1 MAAMPRP
8 LPAALLLLTAA
19 WSSTAVAARW
29 FDLELVVFAREG
41 APGGNE
47 LWPDDPGLPNLDSV
61 ELHEPAPAGRQLG
74 NVAAQLDGSPRY
86 RVLLHRAWRQPTGSR
101 ARTPWVRLTD
111 GLQANTEPVLDGM
124 ARLSVRRY
132 LHLDLD
138 LVIHRDLAIRAP
150 AVTTGTVA
158 IPLETTPQPTAV
170 PATPTTAPATT
181 TTWIR
186 QPFRLIDSRRM
197 RSGELHY
204 VDHPAF
210 GVLAL
215 ATPYVPPEPEQP
227 AAGPETPGE
236 EAAIETPAATGTAT
250 PSTGQPA
257 RP

>member
-1 MAAMPRP
+1 MAAMLRL
-8 LPAALLLLTAA
+8 LPAVLLLLTAA

-41 APGGNE
+41 TPGGNE
-47 LWPDDPGLPNLDSV
+47 SYPDDPGLPDLAGAK
-61 ELHEPAPAGRQLG
+61 LQEPAPAGRRLG
-74 NVAAQLDGSPRY
+74 GVAASLDGSPRY

-101 ARTPWVRLTD
+101 TRTPWVRLTD
-111 GLQANTEPVLDGM
+111 GAQRSAEPMLDGM

-150 AVTTGTVA
+150 VVTTGTVA
-158 IPLETTPQPTAV
+158 IPLETPSQPTAV
-170 PATPTTAPATT
+170 PATPTAPATT

-227 AAGPETPGE
+227 AAGLETPGE
-236 EAAIETPAATGTAT
+236 EAATGTAT

>member
-1 MAAMPRP
+1 MGKMADIEQLRKLAEHFVGDEPDRMKSAGWWQTP
-8 LPAALLLLTAA
+8 LVVTAA
-19 WSSTAVAARW
+19 IDHRFAVVRDELLGYRHNVKGARAVEIVRLK
-29 FDLELVVFAREG
+29 LEKDR
-41 APGGNE
+41 
-47 LWPDDPGLPNLDSV
+47 
-61 ELHEPAPAGRQLG
+61 
-74 NVAAQLDGSPRY
+74 
-86 RVLLHRAWRQPTGSR
+86 RVL
-101 ARTPWVRLTD
+101 
-111 GLQANTEPVLDGM
+111 
-124 ARLSVRRY
+124 
-132 LHLDLD
+132 
-138 LVIHRDLAIRAP
+138 
-150 AVTTGTVA
+150 
-158 IPLETTPQPTAV
+158 
-170 PATPTTAPATT
+170 
-181 TTWIR
+181 